1 MTSEESS
8 FWTSKGNL
16 FWVGVALVMLT
27 AHVIIRH
34 KFPLFT
40 PPATLDKP
48 AWIRT
53 ALYGELVVHILF
65 LGAVIVGIRNRIP
78 SLKRPSYSDDGTL
91 SISSSQT
98 ASRAIA
104 RWSEIAGIIVEFS
117 VYLGAWAW
125 VYGIITPLLK

>member
-1 MTSEESS
+1 MTSEEDS

-16 FWVGVALVMLT
+16 IWVTLALFMLA
-27 AHVIIRH
+27 AHIIIRH
-34 KFPLFT
+34 EFPTFT

-48 AWIRT
+48 AWMRT
-53 ALYGELVVHILF
+53 ALYVELLVHILF

-91 SISSSQT
+91 TIGSSQP
-98 ASRAIA
+98 ADRAA
-104 RWSEIAGIIVEFS
+104 TRWGEIAGIIVEFG

-125 VYGIITPLLK
+125 IYGII